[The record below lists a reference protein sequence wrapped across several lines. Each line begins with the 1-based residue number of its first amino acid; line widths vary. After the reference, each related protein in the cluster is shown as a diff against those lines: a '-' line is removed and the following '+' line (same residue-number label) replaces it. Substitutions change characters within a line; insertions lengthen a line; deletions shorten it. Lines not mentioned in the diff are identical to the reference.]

1 MSRNGGSQNPRFIN
15 ICMTKTESYPKTS
28 GIYAITIQSRP
39 NEIYIGQAV
48 NLYNRIQKH
57 QSELRNNKHHNSFIQ
72 KLYRKHSNNF
82 KYSVICECSSDTLT
96 SNEKKYIDYYL
107 ELGYKLYNVY
117 LDPQH
122 PGLGHK
128 HSEET
133 KRKISEGNSKEN
145 HNMWGKCHSDETRRK
160 ISESGKGKV
169 HSEETK
175 RKRIESINKN
185 KKTGKNHHFYGKR
198 HSEDTKRK
206 MSERAKGKIVSEE
219 TKQKMKDAW
228 KIRKQRLD
236 KQPTT

>member
-1 MSRNGGSQNPRFIN
+1 MSRNGDSQNPRFIN

-57 QSELRNNKHHNSFIQ
+57 QSELRNNKHHNSFLQ
-72 KLYRKHSNNF
+72 KLHKKHSNNF
-82 KYSVICECSSDTLT
+82 EYSIICECSSDTLT

-133 KRKISEGNSKEN
+133 KRKMSEQHPRAWIGRKHTEETKRKISKHNSKEN
-145 HNMWGKCHSDETRRK
+145 HHMWGKQ
-160 ISESGKGKV
+160 
-169 HSEETK
+169 
-175 RKRIESINKN
+175 
-185 KKTGKNHHFYGKR
+185 
-198 HSEDTKRK
+198 HSEDTKQ
-206 MSERAKGKIVSEE
+206 KISKAGRGRVHSEE

-228 KIRKQRLD
+228 KIRKQRLTFAKAYD
-236 KQPTT
+236 TLEV